1 MDLSQLTV
9 FKAIVEEGSLR
20 KAAQSLH
27 KTQPALSVSLKNLE
41 LELGFELFDRSQY
54 RLKLTARGQRFWE
67 EVQCF
72 TAAEIRL
79 KELADELRDNP
90 ETQLNIALDSAAPFS
105 EVIPLLQS
113 SRAHF
118 HALRLNLTFGV
129 LNQSTDAL
137 VNGETEL
144 AISPIFQPSNSWD
157 SHFLFNQ
164 KLVPCIHKKHLEKG
178 QISASRLRDIP
189 NIVVSTKTH
198 ELPFVVGSLRGAHGF
213 HVSNNAVKEQLIC
226 EGFGWGRIPENR
238 LQHKEVSS
246 KLHVLKMRE
255 LSEVLLQFHVIWN
268 NDRALS
274 APAKWVREKLI
285 QHFTEKSGN

>member
-1 MDLSQLTV
+1 MDLSQIAV

-20 KAAQSLH
+20 KAAQTLH

-41 LELGFELFDRSQY
+41 LDLGFELFDRSQY
-54 RLKLTARGQRFWE
+54 RLKLTSRGQRFWE

-72 TAAEIRL
+72 TSAEIRL
-79 KELADELRDNP
+79 RELADELKENP
-90 ETQLNIALDSAAPFS
+90 ETELNISLDSAAPFS

-113 SRAHF
+113 SREQF
-118 HALRLNLTFGV
+118 SALRLNLSFGV

-137 VNGETEL
+137 TAKEAEL
-144 AISPIFQPSNSWD
+144 AISPIFQPSNMWD

-164 KLVPCIHKKHLEKG
+164 KLVPCIHRKLLKNGEITAT
-178 QISASRLRDIP
+178 QLRDIP

-238 LQHKEVSS
+238 LQHKEISA
-246 KLHVLKMRE
+246 KLHVLNLRE
-255 LSEVLLQFHVIWN
+255 LSDVQLQFHVVWN
-268 NDRALS
+268 NDVALS
-274 APAKWVREKLI
+274 APAKWVRERLI
-285 QHFTEKSGN
+285 AHFEESKT